1 MKTALKL
8 VAAGALAVVALSLM
22 RYRHV
27 DPCAAL
33 EREIVRQV
41 EQEVQAASDSV
52 QQALAGLGESTGAAV
67 EGVASA
73 VENVAVGVAQGV
85 ARTKVEHMS
94 RRECAVEL
102 WKMARQD

>member
-1 MKTALKL
+1 MKTAFRL
-8 VAAGALAVVALSLM
+8 VVAGALAVIVLTLV
-22 RYRHV
+22 RYRHL

-33 EREIVRQV
+33 EREIVREV
-41 EQEVQAASDSV
+41 EHGVRTAADSV
-52 QQALAGLGESTGAAV
+52 QQVLADLGVDSGEAV

-94 RRECAVEL
+94 RRECVVEL
-102 WKMARQD
+102 WEMARDD